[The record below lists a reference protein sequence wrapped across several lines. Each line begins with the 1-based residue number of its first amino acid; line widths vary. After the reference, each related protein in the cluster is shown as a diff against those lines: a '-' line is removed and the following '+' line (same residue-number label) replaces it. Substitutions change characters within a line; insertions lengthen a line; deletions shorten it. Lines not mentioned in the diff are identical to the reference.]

1 MPDGS
6 RVSIPSPNLW
16 DAVVTSL
23 DKASIIQVIEE
34 IDLKSIY
41 VPTVNAW

>member
-6 RVSIPSPNLW
+6 RLKIPSPNLF

-23 DKASIIQVIEE
+23 DKDSIINSAGWG
-34 IDLKSIY
+34 DLNYDDEYI
-41 VPTVNAW
+41 A